1 MEAYLCW
8 PIQLLAEQSTLTF
21 TAHVHMTIMKYRLD
35 VAGAFN
41 QLNMFMKLGKLT
53 T

>member
-1 MEAYLCW
+1 MEAYLSW
-8 PIQLLAEQSTLTF
+8 PVQLLAEQSTLTF
-21 TAHVHMTIMKYRLD
+21 ITYVHMAIMKYCLD

-53 T
+53 A